1 MVVQAFVVNVKGAAK
16 SDDEGLLQ
24 PLLKRYQAGAVGL
37 AVFGLPAVQAVIEFK
52 WHRFARRLL
61 LAELACF
68 LVWLASFFAFTILF
82 QVGWADRC

>member
-1 MVVQAFVVNVKGAAK
+1 MVNVKGAAK

-37 AVFGLPAVQAVIEFK
+37 PVFGLPAVQAVIEFK

-61 LAELACF
+61 LAELAFF

-82 QVGWADRC
+82 QVGWAVGCRNW